1 MKTRAS
7 FAILVYIVAANVP
20 LWIASQSLGLLS
32 MGLFNVEYMVIGILA
47 FFLRRSLTVGLLLV
61 AILLDML
68 SGVSKT
74 YMLSVSEMLRS
85 ARGLFEFAP
94 SHLWNI
100 VVVAI
105 CVGMICLMAIL
116 AANDRVANRERR
128 YIASTLAV
136 FAILCAVIDLGT
148 GQILLLRQDR
158 QLGSIRLSRT

>member
-94 SHLWNI
+94 SHLSNT
-100 VVVAI
+100 
-105 CVGMICLMAIL
+105 
-116 AANDRVANRERR
+116 
-128 YIASTLAV
+128 ST
-136 FAILCAVIDLGT
+136 ITHDGGNT
-148 GQILLLRQDR
+148 
-158 QLGSIRLSRT
+158 TP